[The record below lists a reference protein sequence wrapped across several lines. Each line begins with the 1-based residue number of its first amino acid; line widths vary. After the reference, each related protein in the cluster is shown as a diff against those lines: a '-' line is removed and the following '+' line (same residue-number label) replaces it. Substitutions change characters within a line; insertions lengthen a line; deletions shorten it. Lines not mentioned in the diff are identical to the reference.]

1 MFQIV
6 VDSAA
11 NIPATVVKEY
21 DIHVLSFVNT
31 IDDKPLTCFDP
42 NLTEEE
48 ERAKGHEYYEQMR
61 NGLEPKTGLISS
73 GEFEDYFGG
82 ILERGEDVLY
92 FSLSSNISGTYNS
105 ARVAADA
112 LSEDISLHN
121 KVYLIDS
128 LNASLAQGIL
138 AIYASEMRAAG
149 RDIEDVYNE
158 LSTYPPHMNGVF
170 TVGNLKHL
178 VHTGRISGVKAAI
191 GNILS
196 IKPILRGNKDGFI
209 VEFRKIRGRKA
220 VLNELVDLVCNNIV
234 EPEKQI
240 IGIAH
245 ADCYE
250 ESLQVM
256 QAIEKRVKVRR
267 FINTSYDLCTG
278 THVGPDTIALFF
290 MAKDRELGE

>member
-138 AIYASEMRAAG
+138 AIYASEMRAEG